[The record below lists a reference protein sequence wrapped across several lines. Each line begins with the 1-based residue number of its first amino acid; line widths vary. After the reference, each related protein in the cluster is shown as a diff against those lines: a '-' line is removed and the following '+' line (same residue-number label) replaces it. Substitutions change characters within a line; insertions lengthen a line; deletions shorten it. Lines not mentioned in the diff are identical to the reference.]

1 MNDTLKTIGGLRSVH
16 GNFSARAIED
26 ADVETIIGA
35 AVRAANASARQS
47 YSMIVLDD
55 KEAMRELTGYTGA
68 RMIVF
73 CVDYSRIEATSV
85 RLGHGPFPVDLTEFV
100 NGAMDTSFAA
110 QTAVIAAKSLG
121 IDSLLTNGLH
131 RAKLDRVYEILGLPE
146 RLCFPLIAL
155 ALGYPAEEPHGLKGR
170 LRGAGVVHYGRFRP
184 ITDEQADSL
193 IAEYDDESRNLGLNP
208 GWKQQGFDHYLDW
221 FYTKWSGKTP
231 VDKQRELADRLRRCG
246 FLDVE

>member
-16 GNFSARAIED
+16 GNFSARPIGD
-26 ADVETIIGA
+26 ADIETIIGA

-47 YSMIVLDD
+47 YSMIVLEDAG
-55 KEAMRELTGYTGA
+55 AMRELTGYSSS

-73 CVDYSRIEATSV
+73 CVDFSRIEATSV
-85 RLGHGPFPVDLTEFV
+85 RLGHGAFPVDLTEFV

-121 IDSLLTNGLH
+121 IDSLLTNGIH
-131 RAKLDRVYEILGLPE
+131 RARLDRVYEILGLPE

-170 LRGAGVVHYGRFRP
+170 LRGAGVVHRGRYCP
-184 ITDEQADSL
+184 LTDEEADSL
-193 IAEYDDESRNLGLNP
+193 IAEYDDESRNLGINP
-208 GWKQQGFDHYLDW
+208 GWKDQGFGHYLDW
-221 FYTKWSGKTP
+221 FYTKWSGQTP
-231 VDKQRELADRLRRCG
+231 IEKERELADRLRQCG
-246 FLDVE
+246 FLGAE